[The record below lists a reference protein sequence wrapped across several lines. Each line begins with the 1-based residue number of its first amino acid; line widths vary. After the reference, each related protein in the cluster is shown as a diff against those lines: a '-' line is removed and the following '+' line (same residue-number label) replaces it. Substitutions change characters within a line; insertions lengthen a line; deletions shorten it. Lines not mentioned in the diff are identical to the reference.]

1 MALEFAA
8 SRHLTSRA
16 SVRDSAR
23 ARCMSRDESPTF
35 ARATA
40 TTTARAGTTTG
51 EDSRDVSLGVRV
63 NPLARAF
70 AGRLETEL
78 RARLVTATATC
89 DRAFEEARAELERFR
104 PGAVGTHGET

>member
-1 MALEFAA
+1 M
-8 SRHLTSRA
+8 SRA
-16 SVRDSAR
+16 
-23 ARCMSRDESPTF
+23 ESPTF
-35 ARATA
+35 ARATP
-40 TTTARAGTTTG
+40 TTTARAGPTPG

-89 DRAFEEARAELERFR
+89 DRAFDEARAELERFR
-104 PGAVGTHGET
+104 PGGAGTHGET

>member
-1 MALEFAA
+1 M
-8 SRHLTSRA
+8 
-16 SVRDSAR
+16 
-23 ARCMSRDESPTF
+23 
-35 ARATA
+35 
-40 TTTARAGTTTG
+40 
-51 EDSRDVSLGVRV
+51 SLGVRV

-104 PGAVGTHGET
+104 PGAAGTIGETDTTATADGGAKVAQGRTRGRTRAIRRSMSEEGTRRARGVMG